1 MASERDGFKM
11 EAISIALQG
20 LQQASELASSSAR
33 RISSAGAAAVSGGGG
48 DVVDLSAEM
57 LALMQ
62 AKALNGAMVAVAQT
76 AGEVDS
82 HILDLLG

>member
-1 MASERDGFKM
+1 M

-33 RISSAGAAAVSGGGG
+33 RISSAGAAAVSSGGGA

-62 AKALNGAMVAVAQT
+62 AKTLNGAMVAVAQT
-76 AGEVDS
+76 ASEVDS
-82 HILDLLG
+82 HILNLVG